1 MHIFS
6 YMRISTK
13 EERDLQRY
21 NRQEKAINKYL
32 QDHDLVLSAP
42 AYMDDCSGAS
52 FDRPSWKI
60 LESLLLS
67 LGSDALVIF
76 KDLSR
81 FTRQREAGYQKY
93 MMLLNAGVN
102 MVFLDNPSLNTD
114 AIKTFYAENKERKDF
129 IVSLA
134 LDYICQ
140 LLINVELDRVEKER
154 EILIQRIKDGLAAS
168 QKKVGREKGQ
178 VDKLTPE
185 LREDIEL
192 YLKDRTIRDVDVC
205 RKHHI
210 CYNTLHKYI
219 RIIQSEAA
227 EGAPKC

>member
-1 MHIFS
+1 MHVFS

-13 EERDLQRY
+13 EERELQRY
-21 NRQEKAINKYL
+21 NRQEKAIDKYL
-32 QDHDLVLSAP
+32 HDNSLVLSAP
-42 AYMDDCSGAS
+42 AYADDCSGAS
-52 FDRPSWKI
+52 FDRPAWKT

-81 FTRQREAGYQKY
+81 FTRQRDAGYQEY
-93 MMLLNAGVN
+93 MKLLNAGVN

-114 AIKTFYAENKERKDF
+114 SIKAFYAENKERKDF
-129 IVSLA
+129 IVKLA

-168 QKKVGREKGQ
+168 QNKGGRMKGQ

-185 LREDIEL
+185 LRDDISL
-192 YLKDRTIRDVDVC
+192 YLKDRTIRDIDVC

-219 RIIQSEAA
+219 KIVQNVTKTDR
-227 EGAPKC
+227 